1 MRLKKI
7 CYRREER
14 VKKIIL
20 KTLENIHLV
29 KVRDINYCESEG
41 SYTAIHLLNGK
52 NILVSN
58 ILKDY
63 DELLKD
69 SGFYRVHK
77 SFLINIRHIERFEK
91 TDGGYVVLENEVKVP
106 KHVSMATKIT
116 QERINLLNKKK
127 KRKISFTII
136 DLKDELSL
144 AIGTKVVIEIP
155 IEVL

>member
-1 MRLKKI
+1 MWYKKTSIHNSMRLKKI

-106 KHVSMATKIT
+106 VAS
-116 QERINLLNKKK
+116 R
-127 KRKISFTII
+127 KRE
-136 DLKDELSL
+136 ELIEMFEHL
-144 AIGTKVVIEIP
+144 AGEI
-155 IEVL
+155 